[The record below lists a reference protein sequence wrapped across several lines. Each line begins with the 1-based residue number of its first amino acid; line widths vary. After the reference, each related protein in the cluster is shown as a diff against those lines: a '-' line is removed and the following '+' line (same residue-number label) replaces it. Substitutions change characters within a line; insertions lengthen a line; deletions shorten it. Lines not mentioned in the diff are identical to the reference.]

1 MNYTE
6 RIDGYQI
13 RDVTYIGM
21 PPKDAP
27 IKYDV
32 VKWAKPDKPYEAF
45 SWDEK
50 KNEMVKKLFTE
61 YCFTVGTLV
70 WNRKEPCF
78 EFESCGLRWLEEKP
92 SETVVDMVLKFAEE
106 KAKELEAEDD

>member
-27 IKYDV
+27 PMYDI
-32 VKWAKPDKPYEAF
+32 VKWNTYDTPTRMLSLDTGKYE
-45 SWDEK
+45 
-50 KNEMVKKLFTE
+50 NVTE
-61 YCFTVGTLV
+61 YCFSVGTLV
-70 WNRKEPCF
+70 WNPKEPCF
-78 EFESCGLRWLEEKP
+78 EFESVGLRWLEAKP
-92 SETVVDMVLKFAEE
+92 SEAVVDMVLKFAEE

>member
-27 IKYDV
+27 IEYDI
-32 VKWAKPDKPYEAF
+32 VKWAKPDKPYEAL
-45 SWDEK
+45 SWDTK
-50 KNEMVKKLFTE
+50 KNEMTKKLITE
-61 YCFTVGTLV
+61 YCYSVGRLV
-70 WNRKEPCF
+70 WDKHESCF
-78 EFESCGLRWLEEKP
+78 GFESVGLRWLEAKP
-92 SETVVDMVLKFAEE
+92 SEAVVDMILEFAEK